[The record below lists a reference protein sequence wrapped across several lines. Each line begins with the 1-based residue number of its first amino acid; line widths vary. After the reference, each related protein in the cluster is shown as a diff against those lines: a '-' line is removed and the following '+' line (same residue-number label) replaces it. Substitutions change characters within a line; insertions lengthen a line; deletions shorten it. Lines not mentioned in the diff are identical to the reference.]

1 MYIVYTELQQ
11 KFNVNGGFILL
22 NEVMSDTYLAASGLV
37 NFEPLQD
44 SCWIFWDFSEYSQ
57 NSH

>member
-44 SCWIFWDFSEYSQ
+44 SC
-57 NSH
+57 